1 FNGKN
6 RILSHQLVGMPRF
19 PKHAETHRIL
29 TEPRFLETH
38 TFFNARNPCHLV
50 HTFFRNPP
58 RFGEVCLTE
67 QNRRIC

>member
-1 FNGKN
+1 MRKRWSERQLAACDVRPVLTLSAFNGKN

-38 TFFNARNPCHLV
+38 TFFNA
-50 HTFFRNPP
+50 
-58 RFGEVCLTE
+58 
-67 QNRRIC
+67 